1 MIVNLPIM
9 KRLLICTALMTL
21 TTLVLCAQTDTLKQ
35 NDTLQISQ
43 QDSVIDLSAGSARDS
58 SGRNLPILPSGQKQP
73 IYKLKPGVDIP
84 IFVVGAG
91 WSAYAFTKIYS
102 KPHSTEEDIL
112 SLDKNNINGFD
123 RWAVRPYSES
133 LDKIS
138 YYPFFASMPLP
149 FLFLFGNTKKD
160 FFKLTGLYL
169 EAMSIT
175 GFLYTGSVYFVDR
188 YRPYAYSDE
197 STMDQRTR
205 GGAKNSFYAGHVAL
219 VGTSTFFMAKVYADY
234 HPDSKLKWFF
244 YTLAGTTTAVTAYLR
259 YRAGQHFPSD
269 LLLGMAQGTLTGLL
283 VPHFHKNKLIKNQN
297 LTVLPFSTGRSLGM
311 SLVYRL

>member
-1 MIVNLPIM
+1 MVINLPVM
-9 KRLLICTALMTL
+9 KRLLIGTALIML
-21 TTLVLCAQTDTLKQ
+21 TPFVRAQTDTLE
-35 NDTLQISQ
+35 NSRR
-43 QDSVIDLSAGSARDS
+43 DSVINVDAADASDS
-58 SGRNLPILPSGQKQP
+58 SGRNFPILYSGQKHP
-73 IYKLKPGVDIP
+73 IYKFKPAVDIP
-84 IFVVGAG
+84 IFIVGAG

-102 KPHSTEEDIL
+102 KPPSTEEEVL

-133 LDKIS
+133 LDRIS

-175 GFLYTGSVYFVDR
+175 GFLYTGSVYFFDR

-197 STMDQRTR
+197 STIDQRTR

-234 HPDSKLKWFF
+234 HPDSKAKWFF
-244 YTLAGTTTAVTAYLR
+244 YTLAGATTATTAYLR

-269 LLLGMAQGTLTGLL
+269 ILLGMAQGTLTGLL
-283 VPHFHKNKLIKNQN
+283 VPHFHKNKLIKNN
-297 LTVLPFSTGRSLGM
+297 SLSILPFSQGRSMGM
-311 SLVYRL
+311 SIVYKL